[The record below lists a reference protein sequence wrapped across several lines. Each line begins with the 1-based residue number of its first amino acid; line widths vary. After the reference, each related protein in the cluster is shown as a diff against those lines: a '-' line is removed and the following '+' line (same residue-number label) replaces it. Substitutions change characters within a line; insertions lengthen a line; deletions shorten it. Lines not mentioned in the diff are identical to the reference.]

1 MLIDED
7 LLDEVTALVEW
18 PVVIIGS
25 FNDEY
30 LELPREALI
39 ATMQSHQKYFP
50 VLHPDTGE
58 LTADF
63 ISVANIDSAS
73 PEVIKQGNE
82 RVISPRLSDA
92 AFFWER
98 DRSRPLESFAVKTG
112 QGRFRAKA
120 GYSCGT
126 RRRVLK
132 TSADISRGNLNLK
145 QLRSNALRGWRN
157 ATC

>member
-1 MLIDED
+1 MLIDKD

-63 ISVANIDSAS
+63 ISVANIESAS
-73 PEVIKQGNE
+73 PEVITQGNE
-82 RVISPRLSDA
+82 RVISPAS
-92 AFFWER
+92 
-98 DRSRPLESFAVKTG
+98 
-112 QGRFRAKA
+112 
-120 GYSCGT
+120 
-126 RRRVLK
+126 
-132 TSADISRGNLNLK
+132 
-145 QLRSNALRGWRN
+145 
-157 ATC
+157 